1 MWAAKKKEGREGRG
15 GGCLVGSDVNHI
27 CFFLHTSSR
36 IQHQRLQYQTMPTGM
51 CTASILMTAAPA
63 IFFFLLFLFF
73 AQVINVSVKQH
84 TPEKAIVGLAKA
96 QCMIG
101 IVHFQRYCV
110 GALILL

>member
-1 MWAAKKKEGREGRG
+1 MYLSHEHRGMTLEG
-15 GGCLVGSDVNHI
+15 VDTHI
-27 CFFLHTSSR
+27 
-36 IQHQRLQYQTMPTGM
+36 I
-51 CTASILMTAAPA
+51 I
-63 IFFFLLFLFF
+63 IFIFF